1 MQIAA
6 NYLLMNGGRYVF
18 SQIMVLVSSTSF
30 QTLVTRHNGDYKLKG
45 FSCWKQFLCE
55 AFSQLTHPESLS
67 NTLMC
72 LKANANKLYH
82 LGLDE
87 LIANSTLIRVNENR
101 SYRIYEQ
108 FTMLLIQQA
117 KQLYFGDN
125 DLEGLLKKC
134 VCHRCYYY

>member
-1 MQIAA
+1 
-6 NYLLMNGGRYVF
+6 
-18 SQIMVLVSSTSF
+18 
-30 QTLVTRHNGDYKLKG
+30 
-45 FSCWKQFLCE
+45 
-55 AFSQLTHPESLS
+55 
-67 NTLMC
+67 MC

-125 DLEGLLKKC
+125 DLEGLLKNVFAIDATTIDLCLSIFTGLRFAVPKA
-134 VCHRCYYY
+134 V